1 MDALRPI
8 SNREDPALQSRRATL
23 AELPAVSFASEPPAK
38 LVYILAASHSGSTL
52 LAMLLAAHP
61 SVSTVGE
68 LKLGQLGDA
77 ERYLCSCREKL
88 TQCGFWA
95 QLSVEMKR
103 RGYEFDATR
112 AATGLGSNAT
122 PYVARLLRPLHRG
135 RFMETVR
142 DALLVCSPSWRRSLP
157 IFQGRNAALIRSI
170 LTVANASAVV
180 DSSKTGLRLKYLLRN
195 PALDV
200 RVVRLIRDGRGVALT
215 YMDPGGFADA
225 TDPSLRGG
233 GTGRSNNGRFV
244 MPMERAARLWRRS
257 NEEAD
262 ETIKSLP
269 HERVTTV
276 RYEEVCGDTDAVL
289 ARLFRFIGVDAAER
303 VREFR
308 GVQRHVVG
316 NGMRLDDSSA
326 VVLDERWRS
335 ALHEEDLAAFERTA
349 GALNRAYGYV

>member
-1 MDALRPI
+1 M
-8 SNREDPALQSRRATL
+8 LQSTQ
-23 AELPAVSFASEPPAK
+23 PAMVQAPSVFLASEPPAK

-52 LAMLLAAHP
+52 LALLLAAHP
-61 SVSTVGE
+61 RVATIGE
-68 LKLGQLGDA
+68 SKLGSLGDA
-77 ERYLCSCREKL
+77 ERYLCSCRAKL

-95 QLSVEMKR
+95 ELSAEMNR
-103 RGYEFDATR
+103 RGYEFDVTR
-112 AATGLGSNAT
+112 AATDFRSDAT
-122 PYVARLLRPLHRG
+122 PFVARLLKPLHRG
-135 RFMETVR
+135 RFLETVR
-142 DALLVCSPSWRRSLP
+142 DALLVCSPRWRRDLP
-157 IFQGRNAALIRSI
+157 VIQGRNAALIRSV

-195 PALDV
+195 PGLDV

-225 TDPSLRGG
+225 SDPSLRGG

-262 ETIKSLP
+262 ETIRSLP
-269 HERVTTV
+269 TERVTTV
-276 RYEEVCGDTDAVL
+276 HYEELCGDTDAVL
-289 ARLFRFIGVDAAER
+289 ARLFRFIGVDPAER

-316 NGMRLDDSSA
+316 NGMRLDDTSA

-335 ALHEEDLAAFERTA
+335 ALGREDLAAFERTA
-349 GALNRAYGYV
+349 GALNSAYGYV